1 MKKTFQVYVDI
12 TYSVSVN
19 IEAETEEEAMS
30 MAEEKVG
37 KDPRYWTQS
46 GAIANISAYDVDGD
60 MEEEAAQ

>member
-19 IEAETEEEAMS
+19 IEAENEEEAMA